1 MEVMIDFPSVSS
13 NDWLYAFKASRR
25 Y

>member
-13 NDWLYAFKASRR
+13 NDWLYAFKASRL

>member
-13 NDWLYAFKASRR
+13 NDWLYALKASRR